1 MRRQIP
7 GNFHEKSLESG
18 FKTKKFVFSKNFQ
31 DYKTFFLNSLFHFFL
46 IPIFF
51 VLVFASC
58 ASSSN
63 LPKNSDFYQ
72 NENGKTKENKENSE
86 NLPKDEEKTLTMTF
100 AGDIMAHSVNY
111 KMGNFSKIWRDVAP
125 LLSESDLNFA
135 NIEAPV
141 ADNLE
146 WSTYP
151 AFNMHS
157 SYVEAAIKAGFNV
170 FSLANNHTND
180 QYLEGIKATRNYFSS
195 RKEIWAAGLREKS
208 FGDMTYSL
216 IEKNGWKVLF
226 VAVTELLNRPDYAS
240 YIDYYPSSE
249 KKRNELKENL
259 KNLRAQNDADLLV
272 VSVHTDEIEY
282 VRKVTESHKIFFR
295 ELISDCGADIIWAN
309 HPHLVKI
316 WETVDLAEE
325 KPNGLKKAFIMYA
338 NGNTISGQ
346 RTSPSFS
353 KSPTE
358 RDDTGEGVF
367 IKVKIK
373 KSGGKLSFEEIEP
386 HFITTYINP
395 SWQFVVKSLDDGLIR
410 SLDRSDLEKW
420 ANYLQNRKEILEQIS
435 KESKISLNEEDDKN
449 EEKAQTK

>member
-7 GNFHEKSLESG
+7 GKLPEKSLESHFRTKRFIFPKNSQD
-18 FKTKKFVFSKNFQ
+18 FKTLFP
-31 DYKTFFLNSLFHFFL
+31 NSLFIFFL
-46 IPIFF
+46 VPIFLS
-51 VLVFASC
+51 LVFAFASC
-58 ASSSN
+58 ASASNSN
-63 LPKNSDFYQ
+63 LAENSDFHQ
-72 NENGKTKENKENSE
+72 SEAGNTKENPENQI
-86 NLPKDEEKTLTMTF
+86 PKDEEKTLTMTF

-111 KMGNFSKIWRDVAP
+111 KMGNFSKIWRDIAP

-216 IEKNGWKVLF
+216 IEKDGWKVLF

-249 KKRNELKENL
+249 KKRLELKENL
-259 KNLRAQNDADLLV
+259 KKLRAENDADLLV
-272 VSVHTDEIEY
+272 ISVHTDEVEY
-282 VRKVTESHKIFFR
+282 VRKVTESHRIFFR
-295 ELISDCGADIIWAN
+295 ELISECGADIIWAN

-325 KPNGLKKAFIMYA
+325 KQNGLKKAFIMYA

-373 KSGGKLSFEEIEP
+373 KSGGKIRFEEIEP

-395 SWQFVVKSLDDGLIR
+395 SWQFVVKSLDDGLIH

-420 ANYLQNRKEILEQIS
+420 ANYLQNRKKILEQIS
-435 KESKISLNEEDDKN
+435 KESKIDLNEEN
-449 EEKAQTK
+449 EKKTQTE

>member
-1 MRRQIP
+1 MRSQIH
-7 GNFHEKSLESG
+7 GNFSEKSLESK
-18 FKTKKFVFSKNFQ
+18 FKTKKFVFSQNSSVHFINSFFR
-31 DYKTFFLNSLFHFFL
+31 FFLN
-46 IPIFF
+46 PIFF
-51 VLVFASC
+51 ALVFAFASC
-58 ASSSN
+58 TSNSN
-63 LPKNSDFYQ
+63 LPENSDFNK
-72 NENGKTKENKENSE
+72 NETEKTKGNQENSE
-86 NLPKDEEKTLTMTF
+86 NQIPKDEEKTLTMTF

-125 LLSESDLNFA
+125 ILSEGDLNFA

-157 SYVEAAIKAGFNV
+157 SYVEAAIKAGFNI

-195 RKEIWAAGLREKS
+195 RKEIWSAGLREKS

-226 VAVTELLNRPDYAS
+226 VAVTEILNRPDYAS

-259 KNLRAQNDADLLV
+259 KKLRAQNDADLLV
-272 VSVHTDEIEY
+272 VSVHTDEPEY

-295 ELISDCGADIIWAN
+295 ELISECGADIIWAN

-325 KPNGLKKAFIMYA
+325 RQNGLKKAFIMYA

-367 IKVKIK
+367 IKVKVK
-373 KSGGKLSFEEIEP
+373 KSGGKLTFEEIKP

-435 KESKISLNEEDDKN
+435 KESKISLNEEK
-449 EEKAQTK
+449 